1 MRNSLFLRI
10 FAGYVLLAVGLS
22 TVVLLLS
29 FRIIRIHYTHSL
41 AAGLRNLDASLAL
54 EMAPLARDQSYARMD
69 SIAKGLGARTGIRIT
84 VIDTAGTVVAD
95 SDDDPRLM
103 GNHRT
108 RPEVMTAIR
117 GEVGQSTRLSK
128 TLDQEMLYVAMPI
141 EQNGVVLGV
150 VRASCYVKDI
160 GSLVGDLE
168 KSIVGLAGIVVI
180 VSLLGALVFSRSL
193 TRPIRELGSAARRVA
208 SGDFDAKVLLGGAG
222 EIKELADSFNHMI
235 DRTRS
240 LVTEL
245 SRRQEEMK
253 NIIASIR
260 DGLVVLD
267 VGGTVILSNE
277 AFRKITGESTVEGK
291 SYWVVL
297 RSPGFGE
304 LIRKVSQAGAGETND
319 LVIDDRTY
327 VCSASPIGSL
337 GETVALFHDITEL
350 KKVEQMKKDFV
361 VNLSHEMRTPL
372 TAIRGFLETVEEGA
386 DQETRHYLDI
396 IKRNTDRLS
405 MIVRDLLELSELE
418 DAGGHLNLEE
428 VDLGVMLDDVARL
441 FEHRVREKKLT
452 LEVEAQG
459 GPRVVR
465 ADPFKLEQVFVN
477 LVDNAL
483 KYTERGGINLSLR
496 GDGKSATIE
505 VRDTGG
511 GIPKEHLPRVFERFY
526 VVDKSRSRKVGGTG
540 LGLAIA
546 KHIVLLHNGKIDVES
561 TPGEGTR
568 FIVTLP
574 VNPT

>member
-103 GNHRT
+103 DNHRT

-160 GSLVGDLE
+160 GSLVGGLE

-222 EIKELADSFNHMI
+222 EIKELADSFNDMI

-267 VGGTVILSNE
+267 IGGTVILSNE

-319 LVIDDRTY
+319 LVIHDRTY
-327 VCSASPIGSL
+327 LCSASPIGSV

-350 KKVEQMKKDFV
+350 KKVEQVKKDFV

-386 DQETRHYLDI
+386 DPETRHYLDI

-405 MIVRDLLELSELE
+405 MIVRDLLDLSELE

-428 VDLGVMLDDVARL
+428 VDLGVMLEDVARL
-441 FEHRVREKKLT
+441 FEHRVREKNLT

-459 GPRVVR
+459 GPQVVR
-465 ADPFKLEQVFVN
+465 ADPFKLVQVFVN

-483 KYTERGGINLSLR
+483 KYTQRGGISISL
-496 GDGKSATIE
+496 GGEGKRATIE
-505 VRDTGG
+505 VRDTGA

-526 VVDKSRSRKVGGTG
+526 VVDKSRSRKAGGTG

-546 KHIVLLHNGKIDVES
+546 KHIVLLHNGKIEVES